1 MKDSFLTIKEKTVSE
16 VKIQKSR
23 FIAHS
28 FPVDSLTG
36 IQEILKSVK
45 KDFYDAS
52 HHPYAY
58 RLGTDENNFRYS
70 DDGEPTGSSGIP
82 ILEIIDKFRL
92 TNVLIAVSRYFGGIK
107 LGVGGLRRAMSEA
120 AELCLNKAEI
130 TEELITENVTAEF
143 DYRFMNVIMNL
154 IGTEKIKLLQNNSGG
169 KCKLILQ
176 IRLSKTEK
184 IKSEIFQ
191 LTNGSAIIF

>member
-70 DDGEPTGSSGIP
+70 DDGEPGGSSGIP

-169 KCKLILQ
+169 KCKLTLQ